1 MAPSRPAATRSA
13 GISVQSAGSQSTVS
27 PGEFYLAAAV
37 RRPGVMSASGLRV
50 RGGAWAGVW
59 TQTPSELRRGIVS
72 LGMRLKKTKD
82 RVVGGTGVPGEPD
95 GSCGKQSDDVY
106 EWRGGG
112 GEQEGGGG
120 EEGEEGGDSA
130 YGAS

>member
-1 MAPSRPAATRSA
+1 
-13 GISVQSAGSQSTVS
+13 
-27 PGEFYLAAAV
+27 
-37 RRPGVMSASGLRV
+37 MSASGLRV

-59 TQTPSELRRGIVS
+59 DADAERVTAGNRVAGHAAEEDEGPRG
-72 LGMRLKKTKD
+72 GRD
-82 RVVGGTGVPGEPD
+82 GVPGEPD
-95 GSCGKQSDDVY
+95 GSCGQQSDDVY